1 MVNYGTF
8 APLIKVYGVLRKVF
22 CADPVGFS
30 SIYIRYK
37 VKQVENIHSIGMPQ
51 KLATVNLIGPL
62 YQNNINV
69 IQNKNWQNLKDDSPR
84 SVTLLTKG
92 RPADFS
98 CEFCEIFLTKF

>member
-22 CADPVGFS
+22 CAD
-30 SIYIRYK
+30 IQYK

-51 KLATVNLIGPL
+51 NLATVNLIGPL

-69 IQNKNWQNLKDDSPR
+69 IQNIN
-84 SVTLLTKG
+84 
-92 RPADFS
+92 
-98 CEFCEIFLTKF
+98 